1 VISPDFAIL
10 GAALP
15 LAGFASYIRAVL
27 AGRAQPDRVSWS
39 LWAAAPLIAFAAE
52 VSQHAGLRAAL
63 VTLTLGLGPLAVVL
77 ASLASPGTWKLTR
90 LDLACGAASVLALE
104 LWAATRQGDVAI
116 AFAILAD
123 GLAAVPTVTKSWSH
137 PETETAGTY
146 LASGAGAVV
155 TLLTVRDWTFA
166 TCGFPVYV
174 AAVCAVISAL
184 ILVPPLASLPA
195 GRRAAATALCRGG
208 WAAATAASVAAV
220 AVAVTGI
227 VTALTA
233 PAVVP
238 PGLTPPPAAAA
249 LIPARPA
256 YTTTA
261 ALRPGVRHHRR
272 RRYGALSALPPGP
285 GSPPPPTASPSPS
298 RPSPQSPTP
307 GPRPTSSSPAQP
319 YPSSS
324 PPDPPPTG
332 TPASSPSPS
341 PDPPPASPSPP
352 PTPPARL
359 ALPVGDARA
368 IAAPGPAGEN
378 RAGNPAAPSRRP
390 GTAS

>member
-1 VISPDFAIL
+1 MISPDFAIL

-27 AGRAQPDRVSWS
+27 LGRAQPDRVSWS

-116 AFAILAD
+116 ALVIAAD
-123 GLAAVPTVTKSWSH
+123 LCAALPTIGKSWSH
-137 PETETAGTY
+137 PGSESAGTY
-146 LASGAGAVV
+146 IASGTGAGI
-155 TLLTVRDWTFA
+155 TLLTVREWQFA
-166 TCGFPVYV
+166 ACAFSAYV
-174 AAVCAVISAL
+174 VAVCTVISAL

-195 GRRAAATALCRGG
+195 GHRAAATALRRGG
-208 WAAATAASVAAV
+208 WAAATVATVAAV

-227 VTALTA
+227 VAALTA

-238 PGLTPPPAAAA
+238 PPAAAV

-256 YTTTA
+256 YTTTTA
-261 ALRPGVRHHRR
+261 ARRPGMRHHRR
-272 RRYGALSALPPGP
+272 RRHWALSALPPGP
-285 GSPPPPTASPSPS
+285 GSPPLPTASPSPS
-298 RPSPQSPTP
+298 RPSPRSPTP
-307 GPRPTSSSPAQP
+307 GPRPTSSSPTQP
-319 YPSSS
+319 CPSSL
-324 PPDPPPTG
+324 PPDPPPTR

-341 PDPPPASPSPP
+341 PDPPPASASPP
-352 PTPPARL
+352 PTPSPPA
-359 ALPVGDARA
+359 
-368 IAAPGPAGEN
+368 
-378 RAGNPAAPSRRP
+378 
-390 GTAS
+390 